1 MDGVPFLFNYSFRGL
16 HSPDPFPESIPGLHS
31 RAPFPDSIPGLQGQ
45 ENKNPDSVNCR
56 GFMCI

>member
-31 RAPFPDSIPGLQGQ
+31 R
-45 ENKNPDSVNCR
+45 ENKTPTAQAIGVLR
-56 GFMCI
+56 I